1 LTFLDALV
9 DRAHRIAVAVGADPY
24 HARLLADRL
33 GKEVAEEYGGERVY
47 VSNGADRK
55 MLADRDAGIC
65 RDRRQ
70 GRSWRWVARKWSVS
84 PTQARRI
91 VALSVPQT
99 GSRPA
104 HAND

>member
-1 LTFLDALV
+1 VSFLDALV

-24 HARLLADRL
+24 HARLIADRL
-33 GKEVAEEYGGERVY
+33 GKELAEEHGGERVY

-70 GRSWRWVARKWSVS
+70 GKSWRAIARKWGVS
-84 PTQARRI
+84 QTQARRI
-91 VALSVPQT
+91 YALTVPQT